1 MELFV
6 ADAFTTRRFSGNQ
19 AGVALLGE
27 ADFPEEG
34 FMRALAG
41 ELKHSETAFVR
52 RTGEGSFHIRY
63 FTPAEE
69 VDLCGH
75 ATIASFTVLRERRAI
90 GPGTYALH
98 TRSGDLSIQVG
109 ADAVWMDMAPPADG
123 RSFSEEE
130 QAELYAAYGLSL
142 ADRPEGL
149 EAQAVSTGL
158 EWHWRGNASY
168 FADKKSYRL
177 NLMDES
183 GAADAQDLLGLGSD
197 ADWILLNLATDV
209 TRVRDK
215 VVNDLWGQMSAAYDF
230 DPAGATCEYVEL
242 YLNGE
247 YMGVY
252 LLCTTVDRELLDLEG
267 GDRLYKYRQGV
278 MAYDEE
284 YDQLEED
291 QSLQWLNKLEVVWPQ
306 RWTEGVW
313 EPMRSY
319 AEAFFWPDTET
330 DTEHLEQTA
339 NIDNLIDVALF
350 KQFICAIDNS
360 YHNMYYMYRADEGQ
374 FYRIPWD
381 LNYVWG
387 DTHEGMFELDFTT
400 LIIPDMELNRLY
412 ETDPEGTVD
421 RVARRWGVDYAI
433 RPVDKGKYL
442 LLFKANQADAIT
454 GCFSEYSRR
463 MLARTKKGR
472 APVLEQME
480 QAQEQVRQ
488 QPHRQRER
496 EKEVAAEDR

>member
-158 EWHWRGNASY
+158 L
-168 FADKKSYRL
+168 D
-177 NLMDES
+177 
-183 GAADAQDLLGLGSD
+183 
-197 ADWILLNLATDV
+197 ILLPVRDLAALERAEQNEGEV
-209 TRVRDK
+209 TRLSERYGVVGVHMFCPSTPDAAAHCRNFAPLYAIPEEAATGTSNGALVYYLYRHGLVELDK
-215 VVNDLWGQMSAAYDF
+215 VYTVVQGEKMGRPSMISAQVILKDSQPF
-230 DPAGATCEYVEL
+230 VKVGGPAVTLVRGEIEL
-242 YLNGE
+242 
-247 YMGVY
+247 
-252 LLCTTVDRELLDLEG
+252 
-267 GDRLYKYRQGV
+267 
-278 MAYDEE
+278 
-284 YDQLEED
+284 
-291 QSLQWLNKLEVVWPQ
+291 
-306 RWTEGVW
+306 
-313 EPMRSY
+313 
-319 AEAFFWPDTET
+319 
-330 DTEHLEQTA
+330 
-339 NIDNLIDVALF
+339 
-350 KQFICAIDNS
+350 
-360 YHNMYYMYRADEGQ
+360 
-374 FYRIPWD
+374 
-381 LNYVWG
+381 
-387 DTHEGMFELDFTT
+387 
-400 LIIPDMELNRLY
+400 
-412 ETDPEGTVD
+412 
-421 RVARRWGVDYAI
+421 
-433 RPVDKGKYL
+433 
-442 LLFKANQADAIT
+442 
-454 GCFSEYSRR
+454 
-463 MLARTKKGR
+463 
-472 APVLEQME
+472 
-480 QAQEQVRQ
+480 
-488 QPHRQRER
+488 
-496 EKEVAAEDR
+496 